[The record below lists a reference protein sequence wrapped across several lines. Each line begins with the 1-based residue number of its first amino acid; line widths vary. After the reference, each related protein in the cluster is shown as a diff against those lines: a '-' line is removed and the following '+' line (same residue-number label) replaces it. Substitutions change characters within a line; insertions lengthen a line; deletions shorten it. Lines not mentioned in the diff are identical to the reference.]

1 MPNHFQKAS
10 EGKFSKLYDNQLEL
24 RLLGEK
30 PLYSKGLDHSKKD
43 LIDEIQP
50 QLLNLFIKLKSNVG
64 IFLLIKRTLNSLT
77 PLSLLKKIEERLE
90 SIQNEK
96 EVRLL
101 GAFNSK
107 ISALVQDTD
116 APFIYERLGERY
128 LHYFLDEFQDTSKLQ
143 WSNLI
148 PLISNALE
156 SESLSGEQGSL
167 LIVGDPKQAIYR
179 FRGGDIQQFVTLLN
193 KTVNPFQ
200 VKA

>member
-1 MPNHFQKAS
+1 MA
-10 EGKFSKLYDNQLEL
+10 
-24 RLLGEK
+24 LL
-30 PLYSKGLDHSKKD
+30 
-43 LIDEIQP
+43 
-50 QLLNLFIKLKSNVG
+50 
-64 IFLLIKRTLNSLT
+64 
-77 PLSLLKKIEERLE
+77 
-90 SIQNEK
+90 SIQNEQ

-179 FRGGDIQQFVTLLN
+179 WRGGKAEQFINLASQEQ
-193 KTVNPFQ
+193 NPFHID
-200 VKA
+200 KKIIN